1 MSSDYDDRYRLM
13 ADLDWQP
20 EINRELVLSMEHITT
35 ECSRWLQASY
45 ERDVGG
51 CDDMRMYVNQV
62 FDSGYRI
69 WIPTEKDYKV
79 ELLMLCENNGYRY
92 LARMLMVAISYNCK
106 YLVICADGEACP
118 FLETFDW

>member
-1 MSSDYDDRYRLM
+1 M

-20 EINRELVLSMEHITT
+20 EINHELVLSIEHITT

-62 FDSGYRI
+62 FDEGYRI

-79 ELLMLCENNGYRY
+79 DLLMLCESSGYRY
-92 LARMLMVAISYNCK
+92 LAKMLMVAISYNCK
-106 YLVICADGEACP
+106 YLVICSDGEICP